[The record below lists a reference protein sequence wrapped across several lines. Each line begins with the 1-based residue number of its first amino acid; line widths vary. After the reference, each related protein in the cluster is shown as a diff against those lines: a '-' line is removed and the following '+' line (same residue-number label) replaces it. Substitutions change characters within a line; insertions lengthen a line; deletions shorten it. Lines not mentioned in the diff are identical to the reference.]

1 MKNNEDKIPADITN
15 LATKTTLN
23 AKINEVKGEIP
34 STTHLGT
41 NASLNGKTNEIKGWT
56 RNITNLATTSG
67 LPAVKNKI
75 PKNLNI

>member
-15 LATKTTLN
+15 LATKTTL
-23 AKINEVKGEIP
+23 
-34 STTHLGT
+34 LGT
-41 NASLNGKTNEIKGWT
+41 NASLNGKTNEIKGWI